1 MANQKLLDP
10 KAIALVSRLELVARR
25 AVDGF
30 LSGRHP
36 SPYHGSSIEYAD
48 HRPYTMGDEIRT
60 IDWKLL
66 AKTDKTYVKLFED
79 QTNLRA
85 TVIVDSSASMGF
97 TSDTDR
103 HPTKFDYGCRIAA
116 CLTYLLIRQKDA
128 VGLALFDEK
137 IRTYLP
143 ARSTPSHFR
152 LMIEQMERCQAAQ
165 TTASGK
171 VMMELASRIP
181 RRGMVILISDL
192 IDDLDGIVQ
201 GLARFAFDRHDVLVF
216 HVMDPA
222 ELQFPYEGL
231 TRFKDPESAQQII
244 SNPRHARKRYME
256 ELTVFLETCR
266 RKCRERDISYE
277 LCATDSP
284 YEMILSRFL
293 DERRMAAK

>member
-1 MANQKLLDP
+1 MANKLLEP
-10 KAIALVSRLELVARR
+10 RAVALVSRLELVARR

-36 SPYHGSSIEYAD
+36 SPYHGSSVEYAD

-85 TVIVDSSASMGF
+85 TVLVDSSASMGF
-97 TSDTDR
+97 SSD
-103 HPTKFDYGCRIAA
+103 PGNLPSKFEYGCRIAA
-116 CLTYLLIRQKDA
+116 CLAYLLIRQKDA
-128 VGLALFDEK
+128 VGLALFDDK

-152 LMIEQMERCQAAQ
+152 LMIEQMEKCEPAQ

-171 VMMELASRIP
+171 VMMEIASRVP
-181 RRGMVILISDL
+181 RRGMVVVVSDL

-201 GLARFAFDRHDVLVF
+201 GLSRFTFDKHDVLVF
-216 HVMDPA
+216 HTLDPA

-231 TRFKDPESAQQII
+231 TRFKCPETAQQII

-256 ELTVFLETCR
+256 ELAGFLDTCR

-277 LCATDSP
+277 LCSTDSP
-284 YEMILSRFL
+284 YEKILSRFL
-293 DERRMAAK
+293 EERRMASR